1 MRAGASLTRRTG
13 RSLEGLVLAVLAV
26 LVGAAT
32 PAPTAAQTVP
42 GAPGETGVDQRR
54 NAAVT
59 LVTGEIERFTG
70 RVDRHCG
77 IFVLPGGPDGP
88 PAATRQQIQTAL
100 RCMQQAKRDGRPAWA
115 VWQLSG
121 IDATAFAGFASS
133 RFGDL
138 HLVDTGSAPDDLS
151 FRPCLLPRIAKDGAI
166 ACRNQPVDAA
176 SIAKALDH
184 FHDDVA
190 RSFGRAVARQVDLGI
205 AALPAPA
212 TPATP
217 EEALRQQVMRGRET
231 LREVTGRDWPICPLH
246 HDHALVL
253 REQQWFCDRDG
264 AFVAP
269 LGRLRRQRPAK
280 PLP

>member
-1 MRAGASLTRRTG
+1 VRAGVDVTRRTG
-13 RSLEGLVLAVLAV
+13 RGLDGLVLAVLLGV
-26 LVGAAT
+26 AA
-32 PAPTAAQTVP
+32 PALAPAQTVP
-42 GAPGETGVDQRR
+42 GAPGETGVEQRR

-59 LVTGEIERFTG
+59 LVTGEIEKFTG

-77 IFVLPGGPDGP
+77 IFVLPAGPDGP
-88 PAATRQQIQTAL
+88 PSATRQQIQTAL
-100 RCMQQAKRDGRPAWA
+100 RCMQQAKRQGRPAWA
-115 VWQLSG
+115 VWQVSG
-121 IDATAFAGFASS
+121 IDATAFAGVASS

-166 ACRNQPVDAA
+166 VCRNQPVDA
-176 SIAKALDH
+176 SSLAKALDH

-190 RSFGRAVARQVDLGI
+190 RSFGRAVAREVDRST

-212 TPATP
+212 ATP
-217 EEALRQQVMRGRET
+217 DETLRQQVTRGREA
-231 LREVTGRDWPICPLH
+231 LRTATGRDWPICPLH

-253 REQQWFCDRDG
+253 RDQQWFCDRDG

-269 LGRLRRQRPAK
+269 LGRLRRQRPAR